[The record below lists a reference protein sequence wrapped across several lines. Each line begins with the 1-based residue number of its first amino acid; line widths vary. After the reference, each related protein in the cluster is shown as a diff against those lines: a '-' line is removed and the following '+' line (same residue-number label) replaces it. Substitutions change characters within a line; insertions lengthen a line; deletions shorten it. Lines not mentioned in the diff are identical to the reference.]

1 MAAFFGKQ
9 SPAFKVMYELPAAM
23 IEKATN
29 GRAKVTIYPSMT
41 LVPIKDVYRAIQEGI
56 ADISWVWGPATPGAF
71 PLTEMFSLPGF
82 SANQATS
89 NLVVNELFRL
99 YPEFE
104 KQFSPK
110 VKHIATQVHMRSE
123 VNMGDSGEQAIRKLF
138 EMAKEKGLVPD
149 FEISIATK

>member
-1 MAAFFGKQ
+1 MKIKKVLICFVVICFGLVCWNTHLIASDKKIDIKMAAFFGKQ

-89 NLVVNELFRL
+89 NLVVN
-99 YPEFE
+99 
-104 KQFSPK
+104 
-110 VKHIATQVHMRSE
+110 
-123 VNMGDSGEQAIRKLF
+123 
-138 EMAKEKGLVPD
+138 
-149 FEISIATK
+149 